1 MNKDKSELRDV
12 NTEKA
17 LLGELMLEPGQIQNY
32 AHLLS
37 ESSFTTLPNKV
48 LVNAMLAIWHETGS
62 VDVNLVADRLSR
74 DGQLPTIG
82 GIEGVIEYME
92 AIPHSY
98 HLAKHVEILLD
109 LENRRRA
116 MGRLGEIQAGVMDR
130 NIPLDAILPAE
141 LMTGATS
148 STPFDGYL
156 SCADLDG
163 ADSR

>member
-17 LLGELMLEPGQIQNY
+17 VLGELLLEPGQVENY

-37 ESSFTTLPNKV
+37 ESSFTTPENRV
-48 LVNAMLAIWHETGS
+48 LVNAVLAVWHETGS
-62 VDVNLVADRLSR
+62 ADANLVADRLSR

-82 GIEGVIEYME
+82 GIDGVIEYME
-92 AIPHSY
+92 AIPHGY
-98 HLAKHVEILLD
+98 HLEKNVEILLD

-141 LMTGATS
+141 LM
-148 STPFDGYL
+148 L
-156 SCADLDG
+156 SLIHI
-163 ADSR
+163 